1 MTPARPLDE
10 RSAGAAE
17 EEPVTGARRGSINL
31 FATLRD
37 LRRETKA
44 EKRREEIKKSIRVV
58 GVPEGAAA
66 SGSGIRGR
74 SADGRRIERDEDVR
88 PQAGIGGWGVR
99 SVSWMGGGGAPV

>member
-1 MTPARPLDE
+1 M
-10 RSAGAAE
+10 
-17 EEPVTGARRGSINL
+17 

-66 SGSGIRGR
+66 GGNGSEIRRR
-74 SADGRRIERDEDVR
+74 SADGRRADRGEDVR
-88 PQAGIGGWGVR
+88 PQAGVGGWGVR
-99 SVSWMGGGGAPV
+99 SMSWMGGGAAV